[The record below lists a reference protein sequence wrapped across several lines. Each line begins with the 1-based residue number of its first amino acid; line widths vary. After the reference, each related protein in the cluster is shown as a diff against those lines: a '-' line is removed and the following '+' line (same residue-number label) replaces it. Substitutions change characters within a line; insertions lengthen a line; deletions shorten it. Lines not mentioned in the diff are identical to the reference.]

1 MTSIN
6 RAPQRRILVVEDN
19 PEILLNVRMG
29 LQRSGFEVVTAG
41 DGRAALAAFASAR
54 PDLIVLDLLLPDIE
68 GIDLCYR
75 FREMEGPPIIMLT
88 SLDSVSDRVEGLR
101 AGADDYLVKPFAM
114 AELVARIEAVLRR
127 SAPNAPRIDYQDLEI
142 DLDAY
147 EVRRAGERINLTPTE
162 FDLLVFLAR
171 RPNRVVT
178 RPIISSAIWPLEEEV
193 DDNLLDAHMA
203 NLRQKLEAGNRPRII
218 QTVRGI
224 GFVLR

>member
-1 MTSIN
+1 MTHSS

-29 LQRSGFEVVTAG
+29 LQRSGYDVVTAA
-41 DGRAALAAFASAR
+41 DGRAALGAFAGSR
-54 PDLIVLDLLLPDIE
+54 PDLIVLDLLLPDID

-127 SAPNAPRIDYQDLEI
+127 SAPNASRIDYQDLVI
-142 DLDAY
+142 DLDAH
-147 EVRRAGERINLTPTE
+147 EVRRADDLVNLTPTE

-171 RPNRVVT
+171 RTNRVVT
-178 RPIISSAIWPLEEEV
+178 RQIISSAIWPLEDEV

>member
-1 MTSIN
+1 MTN
-6 RAPQRRILVVEDN
+6 MPHPTPRRILVVEDN
-19 PEILLNVRMG
+19 PEILLNVRLG
-29 LQRSGFEVVTAG
+29 LQRSGFDVTTAG
-41 DGRAALAAFASAR
+41 DGRAALSSFAAAR
-54 PDLIVLDLLLPDIE
+54 PDLVVLDLLLPDME

-127 SAPNAPRIDYQDLEI
+127 SGSNSSQIEYEDLVI
-142 DLDAY
+142 DLDAH
-147 EVRRAGERINLTPTE
+147 EVWRSGDAVNLTPTE

-171 RPNRVVT
+171 RTNRVVT
-178 RPIISSAIWPLEEEV
+178 RQIISSALWPLDDDI
-193 DDNLLDAHMA
+193 DDNLLDAHLA
-203 NLRQKLEAGNRPRII
+203 NLRQKLEAHGGRRII

>member
-1 MTSIN
+1 MTNASH
-6 RAPQRRILVVEDN
+6 AGPRRILVVEDN
-19 PEILLNVRMG
+19 PEILLNVRLG
-29 LQRSGFEVVTAG
+29 LQRSGFDVTTAG
-41 DGRAALAAFASAR
+41 DGRAALASFAAAR
-54 PDLIVLDLLLPDIE
+54 PDLIVLDLLLPDME

-127 SAPNAPRIDYQDLEI
+127 SAPNSSQIEYEDLVI
-142 DLDAY
+142 DLDAH
-147 EVRRAGERINLTPTE
+147 EVRREGEAVNLTPTE
-162 FDLLVFLAR
+162 FELLVFLAR
-171 RPNRVVT
+171 RTNRVVT
-178 RPIISSAIWPLEEEV
+178 RQIISSAIWPLDDDV
-193 DDNLLDAHMA
+193 DDNLLDAHLA
-203 NLRQKLEAGNRPRII
+203 NLRQKLEAGGGRRII

>member
-1 MTSIN
+1 MTNASH
-6 RAPQRRILVVEDN
+6 AGPRRILVVEDN
-19 PEILLNVRMG
+19 PEILLNVRLG
-29 LQRSGFEVVTAG
+29 LQRSGFDVTTAG
-41 DGRAALAAFASAR
+41 DGRAALASFAAAR
-54 PDLIVLDLLLPDIE
+54 PELIVLDLLLPDME

-127 SAPNAPRIDYQDLEI
+127 SAPNSSQIEYEDLVI
-142 DLDAY
+142 DLDAH
-147 EVRRAGERINLTPTE
+147 EVRREGEAVNLTPTE
-162 FDLLVFLAR
+162 FELLVFLAR
-171 RPNRVVT
+171 RTNRVVT
-178 RPIISSAIWPLEEEV
+178 RQIISSAIWPLDDDV
-193 DDNLLDAHMA
+193 DDNLLDAHLA
-203 NLRQKLEAGNRPRII
+203 NLRQKLEAGGGRRII

>member
-1 MTSIN
+1 MTSPG
-6 RAPQRRILVVEDN
+6 RVQRRLLVVEDN

-29 LQRSGFEVVTAG
+29 LQRSGYDVVTAA
-41 DGRAALAAFASAR
+41 DGRSALAAFASAR

-75 FREMEGPPIIMLT
+75 FREMDGPPIIMLT

-127 SAPNAPRIDYQDLEI
+127 SAPDSSLIAYKDLEV
-142 DLDAY
+142 DLDAH
-147 EVRRAGERINLTPTE
+147 EVTRSGEAVPLTPTE

-171 RPNRVVT
+171 RTNRVVT
-178 RPIISSAIWPLEEEV
+178 RQIIASAIWPLEEEV

-203 NLRQKLEAGNRPRII
+203 NLRHKLETGNRERII

>member
-1 MTSIN
+1 MTSPG
-6 RAPQRRILVVEDN
+6 RAQRRLLVVEDN

-29 LQRSGFEVVTAG
+29 LQRAGFEVVTAA
-41 DGRAALAAFASAR
+41 DGRTALSAFASAR

-75 FREMEGPPIIMLT
+75 FREMDGPPIIMLT

-127 SAPNAPRIDYQDLEI
+127 SAPDPSRIAYQDLEI
-142 DLDAY
+142 DLDAH
-147 EVRRAGERINLTPTE
+147 EVTRGGDPVPLTPTE
-162 FDLLVFLAR
+162 FDLLVFLAQR
-171 RPNRVVT
+171 TNRVVT
-178 RPIISSAIWPLEEEV
+178 RQIIASAIWPLEEEV

-203 NLRQKLEAGNRPRII
+203 NLRHKLEAGNKSRII

>member
-1 MTSIN
+1 MTNASH
-6 RAPQRRILVVEDN
+6 AGPRRILVVEDN
-19 PEILLNVRMG
+19 PEILLNVRLG
-29 LQRSGFEVVTAG
+29 LQRSGFDVTTAG
-41 DGRAALAAFASAR
+41 DGRAALASFAAAR

-127 SAPNAPRIDYQDLEI
+127 SAPNSSQIEYEDLVI
-142 DLDAY
+142 DLDAH
-147 EVRRAGERINLTPTE
+147 EVRREGEAVNLTPTE
-162 FDLLVFLAR
+162 FELLVFLAR
-171 RPNRVVT
+171 RTNRVVT
-178 RPIISSAIWPLEEEV
+178 RQIISSAIWPLDDDV
-193 DDNLLDAHMA
+193 DDNLLDAHLA
-203 NLRQKLEAGNRPRII
+203 NLRQKLEAGGGRRII

>member
-1 MTSIN
+1 MTN
-6 RAPQRRILVVEDN
+6 PRGQRRLLVVEDN
-19 PEILLNVRMG
+19 TEILLNVRLG
-29 LQRSGFEVVTAG
+29 LQRAGYDVMTAG
-41 DGRAALAAFASAR
+41 DGRTALTAFASAR

-75 FREMEGPPIIMLT
+75 FREMDGPPIIMLT

-114 AELVARIEAVLRR
+114 AELIARIEAVLRR
-127 SAPNAPRIDYQDLEI
+127 SAPDASRIAYKDLEI
-142 DLDAY
+142 DLDAH
-147 EVRRAGERINLTPTE
+147 EVSRDGEPIPLTPTE

-171 RPNRVVT
+171 RTNRVVT
-178 RPIISSAIWPLEEEV
+178 RQIISSAIWPLDEEV
-193 DDNLLDAHMA
+193 DGNLLDAHMA
-203 NLRQKLEAGNRPRII
+203 NLRHKLEAGDRPRII

>member
-1 MTSIN
+1 MTNASH
-6 RAPQRRILVVEDN
+6 AGPRRILVVEDN
-19 PEILLNVRMG
+19 PEILLNVRLG
-29 LQRSGFEVVTAG
+29 LQRSGFDVTTAG
-41 DGRAALAAFASAR
+41 DGRAALASFAAAR
-54 PDLIVLDLLLPDIE
+54 PELIVLDLLLPDME

-127 SAPNAPRIDYQDLEI
+127 SAPNSSQIEYEDLVI
-142 DLDAY
+142 DLDAH
-147 EVRRAGERINLTPTE
+147 EVRREGEAVNLTPTE
-162 FDLLVFLAR
+162 FELLVFLAR
-171 RPNRVVT
+171 RTNRVVT
-178 RPIISSAIWPLEEEV
+178 RQVISSAIWPLDDDV
-193 DDNLLDAHMA
+193 DDNLLDAHLA
-203 NLRQKLEAGNRPRII
+203 NLRQKLEAGGGRRII